1 MAIALYWK
9 TGTLS
14 TEFLAIVLTKRYR
27 GCHMAARR
35 YEFRVLKWAKRTSE
49 ISFQHSNV
57 IFCLLSHKLNTK
69 LKALHW
75 KAHFYN
81 NVTVATVIFLLVTS
95 RGEVSFLS
103 ANLQKLNMHFF
114 SQAIWLWLKWKGNH
128 SPGNYN
134 PKFLEFQAKGPV
146 YQSKESVSVTFLKQV
161 TQVLLI

>member
-27 GCHMAARR
+27 GCHIAARR

-57 IFCLLSHKLNTK
+57 IFCLLLHKLNTK

-75 KAHFYN
+75 KAQ
-81 NVTVATVIFLLVTS
+81 FLYQCDCTNSDLFTRTS